1 MFFINKLK
9 SYFWE
14 AKYCKNIKH
23 SIALCNYLQTIKHQ
37 NYFKE
42 PHKNHYV
49 VLDTE
54 TTGLDYKK
62 DKVISI
68 GAVRIENLEINI
80 SDSLEVI
87 LKTENAGNK
96 DNIAVHGIR
105 NMDVQIGKD
114 RKLFFEQ
121 LLYYLQGDI
130 VVGHHIAFDRN
141 ILSYNIKEFFPIAIL
156 NPIID
161 TLDLAIYYER
171 LITNRNL
178 HLEEINPKEYT
189 LDKLI
194 ERYNIKASGR
204 HTAIGDA
211 LITAELFL
219 KLIKK
224 LSQRKGFNIKKF
236 MK

>member
-1 MFFINKLK
+1 MLLLNKIK
-9 SYFWE
+9 YFYWE
-14 AKYCKNIKH
+14 YKYCKNKIN
-23 SIALCNYLQTIKHQ
+23 SIALCNYLQNLKSQKYYSNVIK
-37 NYFKE
+37 NRYI
-42 PHKNHYV
+42 

-62 DKVISI
+62 DKIISI

-87 LKTENAGNK
+87 LKTENAGSK
-96 DNIAVHGIR
+96 DNIAIHGIR
-105 NMDVQIGKD
+105 DKDVKSGKD

-130 VVGHHIAFDRN
+130 IIGHHIAFDRL
-141 ILSYNIKEFFPIAIL
+141 ILSYNIKEFFPIEIL

-161 TLDLAIYYER
+161 TFDLAVYYER
-171 LITNRNL
+171 ITTNKNL
-178 HLEEINPKEYT
+178 YNEEINPKEFS
-189 LDKLI
+189 LDKLV

-204 HTAIGDA
+204 HTAIGDV

-219 KLIKK
+219 KLVNK
-224 LSQRKGFNIKKF
+224 LSKRKGFDIRKFIK
-236 MK
+236 